1 MSYTTTPFQ
10 ITATSDSPGNFVY
23 GSSNAAIASVS
34 GDMVTI
40 HDIGSVTLTVTQSAS
55 GSRGW
60 PSPSSTQSASG
71 RYVSVSDTATL
82 TITDIDGCA
91 GSPCQNGGT
100 CTHVAP
106 GGYSCDCELGYSG
119 ATCTTFDGYSV

>member
-40 HDIGSVTLTVTQSAS
+40 HDIGSVTLTV
-55 GSRGW
+55 
-60 PSPSSTQSASG
+60 TQSASG